1 MSEGWDLRGKSL
13 MQGARSQEGLQ
24 GQRLAERSLMENYVS
39 KQFLLVSGLGSS
51 EGRYWGSG
59 VSDGRD
65 VEACKG

>member
-1 MSEGWDLRGKSL
+1 
-13 MQGARSQEGLQ
+13 
-24 GQRLAERSLMENYVS
+24 MENYVS